1 MINKLIDCFIAGISL
16 LDEQDQQ
23 MDDKEHLLSGSE
35 HSALHSIC
43 SQINQIPSESDASLE
58 ELMAQMKSI

>member
-1 MINKLIDCFIAGISL
+1 MIKKLIDCFIAGISL

-23 MDDKEHLLSGSE
+23 MDEK
-35 HSALHSIC
+35 